1 MPVRILCTIWAHVYS
16 VFESRSALFPTI
28 RVFVFMFLVGCVLS
42 VLRTRI
48 SADVEK
54 LTREKELD
62 ARDRQAWHQETR
74 GCREPMSAVRK
85 CHAGSIV
92 RARHVHMCTNITAA
106 DAPRRVR
113 CTKRRSLKWQ
123 ARSRSED
130 TGGSWSSNCFLLFRG
145 HGRVTTYDLPSAYV
159 VFRT

>member
-1 MPVRILCTIWAHVYS
+1 MFFPSFENTMPVRILCTIWAHVYS

-42 VLRTRI
+42 VLRSRI

-92 RARHVHMCTNITAA
+92 RARARAHVYKYHRRRCAA
-106 DAPRRVR
+106 PGQVHEKEVFEMASPQPV
-113 CTKRRSLKWQ
+113 
-123 ARSRSED
+123 
-130 TGGSWSSNCFLLFRG
+130 GGYRGFL
-145 HGRVTTYDLPSAYV
+145 VK
-159 VFRT
+159 